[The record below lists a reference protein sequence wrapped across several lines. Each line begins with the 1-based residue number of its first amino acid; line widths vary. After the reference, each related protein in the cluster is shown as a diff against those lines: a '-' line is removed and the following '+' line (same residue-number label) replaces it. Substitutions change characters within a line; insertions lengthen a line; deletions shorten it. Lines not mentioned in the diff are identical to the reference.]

1 MSIFDSLVGSPY
13 RDRYGEFHQNGR
25 VLKEQRMNPMQM
37 LGRLKANPYG
47 ALTEAGFTV
56 PKDCKDAREMV
67 KYLLDTNQV
76 DNDQIQMIK
85 NVVSSRRR

>member
-1 MSIFDSLVGSPY
+1 MSIFDSLVGSPKI
-13 RDRYGEFHQNGR
+13 QNGSR
-25 VLKEQRMNPMQM
+25 NNRMTPMQM

-76 DNDQIQMIK
+76 DNSQIQMIQ